1 MNLKVSNQFNGKAVP
16 NQFIITTADGQM
28 FQSYDSNIA
37 FVANDGKI
45 TLGKDWK
52 YSKTTTKFLNIFLNM
67 TSKEILKAIQ
77 NDEIIIDES
86 L

>member
-1 MNLKVSNQFNGKAVP
+1 MNTNVSNKFNGKSVA

-28 FQSYDSNIA
+28 FKSYESNIA

-52 YSKTTTKFLNIFLNM
+52 YSKTTTKYLNIFLNM

-77 NDEIIIDES
+77 DNEIIIDES